1 MKLILS
7 LLLKRM
13 RIGKMPKIYERNP
26 STGEIR
32 VRELG
37 DYANTITIPC
47 TNIDI
52 DPERREW
59 MYDGNGNKVYKDN
72 YTRRWDK

>member
-1 MKLILS
+1 
-7 LLLKRM
+7 
-13 RIGKMPKIYERNP
+13 MPKIYERNP
-26 STGEIR
+26 DTGEIR

-52 DPERREW
+52 DPARRDW

-72 YTRRWDK
+72 